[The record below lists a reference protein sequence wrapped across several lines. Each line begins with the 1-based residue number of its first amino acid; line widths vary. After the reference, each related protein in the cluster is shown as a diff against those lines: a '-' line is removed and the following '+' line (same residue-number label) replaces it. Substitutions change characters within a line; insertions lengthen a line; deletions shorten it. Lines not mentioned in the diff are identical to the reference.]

1 MSSIL
6 LLFYSPS
13 LIRKLKKILLFH
25 FKSSFVSCNIKIL
38 EFQYLTFHNLIKCL
52 SMRQEK
58 QVLLNNFKVNIVCSN
73 LNSLYITTEYI
84 LSRNSTK
91 NKARKPIPGPSK
103 NPLKNKQNFYWKMN
117 FSKQADYIGYVIP
130 KLFKHVKICLQFSS
144 GSFLQRILLNLKRVW
159 N

>member
-103 NPLKNKQNFYWKMN
+103 NPLK
-117 FSKQADYIGYVIP
+117 KQAQLLL
-130 KLFKHVKICLQFSS
+130 KNEFFKTSWLYWIRNTKTI
-144 GSFLQRILLNLKRVW
+144 
-159 N
+159 